1 MKSGRTRAMVTLNHL
16 SVEDPDDGS
25 PLLPVAAET
34 TAATPVSQRQRVV
47 TKTEAREFFLSR
59 GTNLTSSLLLL
70 IGCYLAI
77 LIPAYFP
84 LSNLKAESNDYQ
96 EPRDLLLLNRSAS
109 LLSDPCQPRW
119 GLSHLKPLSCS
130 EGLLDIPVFV
140 QQDKPA
146 VWHLAPPLGLR
157 GSEEHLA
164 QALAAMPQPGL
175 PPSLKREG
183 SCRRCVVV
191 GNGGVLYGSHLG
203 SHIDQYDIIVR
214 LNNAPVTGFE
224 RDAGSRT
231 TIRLMYP
238 EGAPHSVN
246 EYRNTSMVAL
256 VAFKSLDL
264 DWLTSVITKQPLN
277 FWSKMWFWREV
288 VDEIPLSPE
297 SFKILNP
304 EIIHKTGQALQRYAL
319 KHGNMVP
326 TLGASAVVMALQVC
340 DQVSLAGFGYDMQ
353 QPAAR
358 LHYYETIRMDAMK
371 AQVVHDVSAEKLFL
385 RELVAAGAVT
395 DLTGAL

>member
-1 MKSGRTRAMVTLNHL
+1 MVTLNHL

-25 PLLPVAAET
+25 PLLPEAAEAQT
-34 TAATPVSQRQRVV
+34 PTPVSHRQRVV
-47 TKTEAREFFLSR
+47 PKTASEEFFIRRRENAVISV
-59 GTNLTSSLLLL
+59 LLL

-84 LSNLKAESNDYQ
+84 LETPSDDYLN
-96 EPRDLLLLNRSAS
+96 PKDLGLLNRSAS
-109 LLSDPCQPRW
+109 LLSDHCQPRW
-119 GLSHLKPLSCS
+119 CLDHLKPLSCS
-130 EGLLDIPVFV
+130 AGLLDIPVFV
-140 QQDKPA
+140 QQDRP
-146 VWHLAPPLGLR
+146 WNLSPPLGLQ

-164 QALAAMPQPGL
+164 LALASLPQPGL

-191 GNGGVLYGSHLG
+191 GSGGVLHGSHLG
-203 SHIDQYDIIVR
+203 SHIDQYDIIIR
-214 LNNAPVTGFE
+214 LNNAPVDGFE

-238 EGAPHSVN
+238 EGAPHSAN
-246 EYRNTSMVAL
+246 EYKKTTMVAL
-256 VAFKSLDL
+256 VVFKSLDL
-264 DWLTSVITKQPLN
+264 DWLTSVITKQPLS

-288 VDEIPLSPE
+288 VDDIPLTPE

-304 EIIHKTGQALQRYAL
+304 EIIHKTGQALQTYTL
-319 KHGNMVP
+319 KQGNMVP
-326 TLGASAVVMALQVC
+326 TLGASAVVLALQLC

-353 QPAAR
+353 HPGAS

-371 AQVVHDVSAEKLFL
+371 AQVVHDVSAEKRFL
-385 RELVAAGAVT
+385 RDLVSARAVT